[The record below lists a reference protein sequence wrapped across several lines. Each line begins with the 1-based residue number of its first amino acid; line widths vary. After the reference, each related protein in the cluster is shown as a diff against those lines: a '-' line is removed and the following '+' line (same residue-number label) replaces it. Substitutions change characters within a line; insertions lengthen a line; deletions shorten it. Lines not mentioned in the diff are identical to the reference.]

1 MHERNSVLTV
11 HRWFLWF
18 TNSKHLQH
26 EYPSDCKQRPLASS
40 ATARLLPPVP
50 WAYLAAVD
58 VVCFRCLPV
67 CTVSGVLDM
76 PLALCCVYQPTGLPG
91 PHLFT
96 LDACID
102 ILTETTPRRIGCVSH
117 GDRFGSACE
126 CKLQHAT
133 CRDCPRLQSLL
144 VHHPL
149 AAAPGRH
156 IVSAPGGCE
165 AQD

>member
-1 MHERNSVLTV
+1 MSILRIVNNGLWPPQPPRACCPQFRGLT
-11 HRWFLWF
+11 W
-18 TNSKHLQH
+18 
-26 EYPSDCKQRPLASS
+26 QRLTWSAFAVYLSALYLVSWICHWRCAVCTSQLAS
-40 ATARLLPPVP
+40 
-50 WAYLAAVD
+50 
-58 VVCFRCLPV
+58 
-67 CTVSGVLDM
+67 
-76 PLALCCVYQPTGLPG
+76 GLPG

-102 ILTETTPRRIGCVSH
+102 ILTETTPRKIGCVSH